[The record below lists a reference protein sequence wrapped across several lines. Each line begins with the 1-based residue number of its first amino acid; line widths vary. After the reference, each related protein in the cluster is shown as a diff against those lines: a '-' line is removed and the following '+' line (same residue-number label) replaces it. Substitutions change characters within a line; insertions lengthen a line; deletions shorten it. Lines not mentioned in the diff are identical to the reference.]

1 MSKYSF
7 AQAPTT
13 NVQRSVFDRSYGHKT
28 TIPETGKLI
37 PFYVDEVLPGD
48 SINLRTSGFARMSTP
63 LHPLMDNVYAETFYF
78 FVPNRILWE
87 HWEQCMGVQY
97 KPDETTDYLVPQLTC
112 PAGGWPEGSFED
124 YIGLPTKKEGA
135 DYSALFRRAHHRIHW
150 EWFRD
155 SNLQGTGVNGYKR
168 AFNVGDGP
176 DYPTTSGAAGTS
188 FLDAIDTRGKRHD
201 YFTSCL
207 PSASIADPVNLPLGE
222 SAPVYGGYNGVGTQD
237 AMFKTAPDNAIF
249 IQGDTDAAGGTAA
262 AAVAIDETI
271 GTSTGVA
278 TFQPNLFA
286 DLSDATAA
294 TINQLR
300 QAMQLQV
307 FYERDMRAGRR
318 YSSLISAHFGGT
330 RLPDNQWRPEYLGGG
345 HTEINTHVVAN
356 QTDGVTDKPLG
367 ELGAFAT
374 ASFQGHGFN
383 KSFAEHGIVLGYVC
397 FRAEGS
403 QIYQQGLPR
412 MFTRRDRLDFYWSS
426 FNQVGDQ
433 ATFVDELWYDDNGTQ
448 DANGDPKVFGYNER
462 FSDYKYRSHLVS
474 GQFRSNADTP
484 LDTWHTAQEFVSE
497 PALNSTFIQEPD
509 LLSRVVATPDEPH
522 FIADFFHKI
531 RHTRIMPVHS
541 MPVGL
546 GRF

>member
-28 TIPETGKLI
+28 TIPETGDLI

-78 FVPNRILWE
+78 FCPNRIIWKNWE
-87 HWEQCMGVQY
+87 KCMGVQY
-97 KPDETTDYLVPQLTC
+97 KPNESTDYLVPQLIC
-112 PAGGWPEGSFED
+112 PAGGWTEGSFED
-124 YIGLPTKKEGA
+124 FLGLPTKKEGA
-135 DYSALFRRAHHRIHW
+135 NYSALFRRAHNRIW
-150 EWFRD
+150 YEWFRD
-155 SNLQGTGVNGYKR
+155 STIQGSQDDVNR
-168 AFNVGDGP
+168 SFNVDDGP
-176 DYPTTSGAAGTS
+176 DYPTIDGTQGGTYLKNIRS
-188 FLDAIDTRGKRHD
+188 RGKRHD

-207 PSASIADPVNLPLGE
+207 PSASIENPVSIPVEGTGPVLPGGADTGNLNDKFWLTQTNTGLE
-222 SAPVYGGYNGVGTQD
+222 GTIYSDTPAGSDTENALVFAD
-237 AMFKTAPDNAIF
+237 ANIGP
-249 IQGDTDAAGGTAA
+249 AA
-262 AAVAIDETI
+262 AW
-271 GTSTGVA
+271 
-278 TFQPNLFA
+278 QPNLIA
-286 DLSDATAA
+286 TIDATTT

-318 YSSLISAHFGGT
+318 YSEMIAAHFGGT

-356 QTDGVTDKPLG
+356 QTDGITDKPLG

-383 KSFAEHGIVLGYVC
+383 KSFAEHGIVIGYVS

-403 QIYQQGLPR
+403 QIYQQGMHR
-412 MFTRRDRLDFYWSS
+412 MFTRRDRLDFYWST
-426 FNQVGDQ
+426 FNQIGDQ
-433 ATFVDELWYDDNGTQ
+433 ATLVDEIWFDDNGTQ

-462 FSDYKYRSHLVS
+462 FSEYKYRSHLVT
-474 GQFRSNADTP
+474 GQFRSNAQTP
-484 LDTWHTAQEFVSE
+484 LDTWHTAQNFETE
-497 PALNSTFIQEPD
+497 PALNYNFMFEPD
-509 LLSRVVATPDEPH
+509 LLSRVLATPDEPH

-531 RHTRIMPVHS
+531 RHTRIMPVHAV
-541 MPVGL
+541 PTGL